1 MKKIYGFITMALLF
15 GLVACS
21 SSSDD
26 DDGMMPDDNQALI
39 EAQNYFNNTLRPIIV
54 DKCFSCHEG
63 KHNKND
69 GFNYTVFNN
78 ARNSASS
85 MFNEVD
91 AGTMPKDGDKLPQ
104 SEIDMFEEFRDLVN
118 KIN

>member
-1 MKKIYGFITMALLF
+1 
-15 GLVACS
+15 
-21 SSSDD
+21 
-26 DDGMMPDDNQALI
+26 MMPDNDQALI
-39 EAQNYFNNTLRPIIV
+39 EAQNYFNNTLRPVIV
-54 DKCFSCHEG
+54 DKCVSCHEG

-69 GFNYTVFNN
+69 RFNFSVFTN
-78 ARNSASS
+78 ARNSATS
-85 MFNEVD
+85 MFNQVD